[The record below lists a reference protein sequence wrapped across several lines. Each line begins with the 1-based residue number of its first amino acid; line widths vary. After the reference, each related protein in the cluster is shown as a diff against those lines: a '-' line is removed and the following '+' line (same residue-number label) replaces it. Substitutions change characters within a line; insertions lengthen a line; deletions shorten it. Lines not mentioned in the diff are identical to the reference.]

1 MKRFVVLT
9 SLAFAL
15 AIPAGTTSAQD
26 ETAAEEAGSEK
37 ITDRDHPDF
46 VRCRTEA
53 VIGSRAKKRKVCLTN
68 RQWEEFGRRGNE
80 VARRTV
86 GDNAGGMNGNN

>member
-1 MKRFVVLT
+1 MRRFAAFTALT
-9 SLAFAL
+9 FAL
-15 AIPAGTTSAQD
+15 CLPSSAVVAQG
-26 ETAAEEAGSEK
+26 ESAASRATSEK
-37 ITDRDHPDF
+37 ITDRDHPEF
-46 VRCRTEA
+46 VRCRTEP

-68 RQWEEFGRRGNE
+68 REWEEFGRRGNE